1 MNSYRKA
8 GINNELEEQLSKRR
22 VVELWDLGL
31 IDTFEVGTF
40 RGLQQIH
47 EYLFQDVF
55 QSPGGRECR
64 KVRLKKSSR
73 NMLR

>member
-47 EYLFQDVF
+47 EYLFQVSYLLEFF
-55 QSPGGRECR
+55 QIPPMKHKHE
-64 KVRLKKSSR
+64 
-73 NMLR
+73 